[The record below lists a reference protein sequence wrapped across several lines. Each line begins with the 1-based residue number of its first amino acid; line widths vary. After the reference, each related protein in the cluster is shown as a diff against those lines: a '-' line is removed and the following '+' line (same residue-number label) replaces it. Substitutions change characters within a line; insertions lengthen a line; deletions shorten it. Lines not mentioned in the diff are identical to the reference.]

1 MAHRSQVEGIESKA
15 IQSKQSRTHARLRWS
30 TRSRVL
36 FDGAGSGRK
45 DNRMAEMQVP
55 EPNDDRRL
63 SSRCFGQAES
73 ANVKGPWN
81 LEAASEPLA
90 LCRRLM
96 GQCGCF
102 SM

>member
-1 MAHRSQVEGIESKA
+1 
-15 IQSKQSRTHARLRWS
+15 
-30 TRSRVL
+30 
-36 FDGAGSGRK
+36 
-45 DNRMAEMQVP
+45 MAEMQVP